1 MAVVKLA
8 TVYIVAE
15 ESIIVIVQPQSI
27 LLAMVSMGNF
37 QVQVGH
43 RLERVTRWRDR
54 ATRNLELLEI
64 FLAHK
69 SYPSHLSSHILQ
81 TPHKCLCSTLL
92 APHAPHPN
100 SRKEHEQTRIIHVLM
115 LRHFNCP
122 E

>member
-1 MAVVKLA
+1 MAMVKLA

-15 ESIIVIVQPQSI
+15 ARIIVIVQPQSI
-27 LLAMVSMGNF
+27 LLAMVSMGN
-37 QVQVGH
+37 
-43 RLERVTRWRDR
+43 RVTRWRDR
-54 ATRNLELLEI
+54 ATRNLELLKI
-64 FLAHK
+64 FLARK

-81 TPHKCLCSTLL
+81 TPHKCLCFTLL